1 MRALRARPTA
11 CPPVVNRSAV
21 FPALH
26 GTLSRIKHSVRQS
39 TCSDL
44 PCFSVRFRL
53 PEPLMNDDHDLRL
66 PRLER
71 PLHTSHLHMMDNHPL
86 GFKPL
91 ISALHASSWIRET
104 EYPSNR
110 ACQPIPLS
118 LDETGET
125 LLSPSMSM
133 QPKTMFSR
141 SSTSFVVKVD
151 SARRFHLSHL
161 VYLCSY
167 VETFHIPEQL
177 RG

>member
-1 MRALRARPTA
+1 
-11 CPPVVNRSAV
+11 
-21 FPALH
+21 
-26 GTLSRIKHSVRQS
+26 
-39 TCSDL
+39 
-44 PCFSVRFRL
+44 
-53 PEPLMNDDHDLRL
+53 MNDDHDLRL

-71 PLHTSHLHMMDNHPL
+71 PLQTSHLHMMDNHPL

-125 LLSPSMSM
+125 LLAPSMSM
-133 QPKTMFSR
+133 QPKTMFSS
-141 SSTSFVVKVD
+141 SSTPFLVKVD
-151 SARRFHLSHL
+151 SARKFHLSFL
-161 VYLCSY
+161 VYLCFY
-167 VETFHIPEQL
+167 VEIIYISEQF